1 MKDFFKVLR
10 RFIPP
15 YKRHLVL
22 SFVFN
27 VLHSVF
33 GSIAMLFSIPI
44 FQVLFDKTKE
54 VSELVAWELT
64 QDAVVNNFYY
74 FVTQFKNEYGIMAVM
89 PLVGVLLLFAT
100 FLKVSFSY
108 LASHQTVSIRNGVVK
123 DMRMQIFAKLIA
135 LPLGFYSD
143 EKKGDVMA
151 RATGDV
157 TEVENSIMSSL
168 DMLIKN
174 PIIILVSVGFMLS
187 ISFQLTLFVFVMLPI
202 AGWVIG
208 KTGKS
213 LKTKSRV
220 SQSLMGSILGTIEE
234 TIGGLRIVK
243 AFNAEDRM
251 MERFEKEAEDYK
263 RIMDKV
269 RRRYVMAHPLS
280 EFLGTIVV
288 VVLVWFGSYIA
299 TSENS
304 TFDGASFIAYLGIFY
319 QIINPAK
326 QFSTAFFN
334 IQKGLAAMERIDKI
348 LLADN
353 KILEQDGAK
362 KVKSFRNII
371 EYKNVSFGYNE
382 HRVLKNVSLS
392 IEKGKM
398 VALVGQSGSGKTTFV
413 DLLPRF
419 HDIQEGSITIDGVDI
434 RDMRVHDLRGLMGN
448 VNQEAILFNDTFFNN
463 IAFGVRNASREQVE
477 KAAKVANA
485 HDFISASEHGYQTL
499 VGDRGG
505 KLSGGQRQRISIARA
520 VLKNPD
526 ILILDEATSALDT
539 ESEKMVQ
546 EALENLM
553 NSRTSIVIAHRLS
566 TVRNADLICVFS
578 EGEIVEKG
586 SHEELL
592 AQGGTYSKLHELQV
606 R

>member
-1 MKDFFKVLR
+1 MKDFFKVLQ

-15 YKRHLVL
+15 YKRQLIL

-27 VLHSVF
+27 LLHSIFGVF
-33 GSIAMLFSIPI
+33 AMLFSIPI
-44 FQVLFDKTKE
+44 LQVLFDKTKE
-54 VSELVAWELT
+54 VNELVEWELS
-64 QDAVVNNFYY
+64 QDALTNNFYF
-74 FVTQFKNEYGIMAVM
+74 FVTNFKNEHGVMAVM
-89 PLVGVLLLFAT
+89 PFVGVMLLIAT
-100 FLKVSFSY
+100 VLKVGFGY
-108 LASHQTVSIRNGVVK
+108 FAASQSVTIRNGVVK
-123 DMRMQIFAKLIA
+123 DIRMKIFNKLIS
-135 LPLGFYSD
+135 LPLGYYSD
-143 EKKGDVMA
+143 EKKGDVMS

-168 DMLIKN
+168 DMFIKN
-174 PIIILVSVGFMLS
+174 PIIIMVSIFAMFKMS
-187 ISFQLTLFVFVMLPI
+187 YQLTLFVFVMLPI
-202 AGWVIG
+202 AGWIIG

-213 LKTKSRV
+213 LKSKSRV
-220 SQSLMGSILGTIEE
+220 SQSLMGSILGIIEE
-234 TIGGLRIVK
+234 TVGGLRIVK
-243 AFNAEDRM
+243 AFNAENTM
-251 MERFEKEAEDYK
+251 TQRFEGEAESYRK
-263 RIMDKV
+263 VMNKV
-269 RRRYVMAHPLS
+269 RRRYVLAHPLS
-280 EFLGTIVV
+280 EFLGTIVIV
-288 VVLVWFGSYIA
+288 CLFWFGAYLTIGPEA
-299 TSENS
+299 TL
-304 TFDGASFIAYLGIFY
+304 DGAAFLAYIGIFY
-319 QIINPAK
+319 QVINPAK

-353 KILEQDGAK
+353 KILEQDGAIEVSSFK
-362 KVKSFRNII
+362 KSI
-371 EYKNVSFGYNE
+371 EYKDVTFGYNE
-382 HRVLKNVSLS
+382 HKVLKNVSLT

-419 HDIQEGSITIDGVDI
+419 HDIQKGRIAIDGTDI
-434 RDMRVHDLRGLMGN
+434 REMKVHDLRGLMGN

-463 IAFGVRNASREQVE
+463 IAFGVEGASLEDVE

-485 HDFISASEHGYQTL
+485 HKFIMATEDGYQSI

-539 ESEKMVQ
+539 ESEKLVQ

-553 NSRTSIVIAHRLS
+553 SSRTSIVIAHRLS
-566 TVRNADLICVFS
+566 TVRNADLICVFN
-578 EGEIVEKG
+578 EGEIVEQG
-586 SHEELL
+586 THEELL
-592 AQGGTYSKLHELQV
+592 EKDGTYSKLHQLQV